1 MTDATTDVRTVPQ
14 LPFERSDALHTS
26 PKFRELREQ
35 GPVVR
40 VTTPT
45 GDPAWL
51 VVAYKEAREAFADR
65 RLGYFVHHDPKNA
78 STISDAAVHSAPM
91 GGEAFDRDMAR
102 LRRLLVPGFT
112 PKRMRLL
119 VDWIRQLADAC
130 LDDMQA
136 AHDSHPDRPVNFHD
150 LLGWRLP
157 VLVIS
162 AMLGVPDEDRDH
174 VIDLSDRMGDVHGGD
189 DAKAANAELR
199 EYMRGLIETKRK
211 SLGHDV
217 ISDMIAAEQED
228 PAFFEDRPIEYYA
241 AGLVFPGHET
251 TVARLD
257 FGVLYLL
264 AEPSRKEWL
273 MADPESRIDSTVE
286 EILRMTSAH
295 NVGLLRWA
303 LEDVEMG
310 GVTVK
315 RGELVIISES
325 AANRDPAVFPNPDE
339 FDGLRDDAPHLAF
352 GHGPH
357 VCLGQSLA
365 RTELRIALPSLFRRF
380 PDLRLAGDVGDFQIR
395 SDRTGGGVDNVPV
408 TW

>member
-1 MTDATTDVRTVPQ
+1 MTDTTMDVRAAPR
-14 LPFERSDALHTS
+14 LPFTRSDALHTS
-26 PKFRELREQ
+26 PMYDELRRQ

-51 VVAYKEAREAFADR
+51 VMAYKEAREAFADR
-65 RLGYFVHHDPKNA
+65 RLGYFVHHDPESA
-78 STISDAAVHSAPM
+78 STVSDAAVHSAPM
-91 GGEAFDRDMAR
+91 GGDAFDRDMAR
-102 LRRLLVPGFT
+102 LRKVLVPGFT

-119 VDWIRQLADAC
+119 VDWIQQLTDRC

-136 AHDSHPDRPVNFHD
+136 ARDADPEQPVNFHD

-157 VLVIS
+157 VLVIG

-174 VIDLSDRMGDVHGGD
+174 VMELSDRMGDVNGGAD
-189 DAKAANAELR
+189 GKAALAELR
-199 EYMRGLIETKRK
+199 DYMESLIEVKRR
-211 SLGHDV
+211 SPGHDV
-217 ISDMIAAEQED
+217 ISDMIAAEEAD
-228 PAFFEDRPIEYYA
+228 PAFFEDRPMAYYA

-264 AEPSRKEWL
+264 AEPSRKAWL
-273 MADPESRIDSTVE
+273 MVDPETRIDSTVE
-286 EILRMTSAH
+286 EVLRMTSAH
-295 NVGLLRWA
+295 NLGLLRWA

-325 AANRDPAVFPNPDE
+325 AANRDPTVFPNPEE
-339 FDGLRDDAPHLAF
+339 FDMSRDSAPHLAF

-365 RTELRIALPSLFRRF
+365 RTELRIAFPSLFRRF
-380 PDLRLAGDVGDFQIR
+380 PNVRLAGDIRDLQIR
-395 SDRTGGGVDNVPV
+395 GDRTGGGVDNVPL